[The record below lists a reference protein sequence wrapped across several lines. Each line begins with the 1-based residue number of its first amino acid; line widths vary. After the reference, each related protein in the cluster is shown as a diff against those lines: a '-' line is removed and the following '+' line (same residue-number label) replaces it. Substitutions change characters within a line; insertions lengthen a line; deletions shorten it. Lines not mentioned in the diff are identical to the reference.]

1 MFGLRC
7 LLPAVVECFL
17 VRFIAFF
24 RVRAALLSAC
34 RRGAL
39 FSPFKR
45 FFRVRLFSLR
55 LRLQSGLNRLI
66 RPLCRGRS
74 AAQNLSSGKLFIAS
88 LFKLSIARVYFSVC
102 ASPLCPKRL
111 ATVFMLAPR
120 LRIFTANEC
129 RAQCQLMC
137 LFIPA
142 LSTHLLRVLRHIS

>member
-66 RPLCRGRS
+66 RPLCRGAPFR
-74 AAQNLSSGKLFIAS
+74 LE
-88 LFKLSIARVYFSVC
+88 FKLRQTIYSVPLQAVYCPGVLFSV
-102 ASPLCPKRL
+102 R
-111 ATVFMLAPR
+111 
-120 LRIFTANEC
+120 
-129 RAQCQLMC
+129 Q
-137 LFIPA
+137 PA
-142 LSTHLLRVLRHIS
+142 MS